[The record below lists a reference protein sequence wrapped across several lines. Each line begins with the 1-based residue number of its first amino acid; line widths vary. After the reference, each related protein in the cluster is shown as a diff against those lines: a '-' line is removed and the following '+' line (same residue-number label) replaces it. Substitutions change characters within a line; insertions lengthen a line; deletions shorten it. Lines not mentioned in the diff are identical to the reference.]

1 MNLPEIFLGC
11 LTIIEFINLIIR
23 IVKLS
28 PTLDDKPPE
37 LTEEMRKRLYS

>member
-1 MNLPEIFLGC
+1 MDPSILVFGC

-28 PTLDDKPPE
+28 PTSSNDPP
-37 LTEEMRKRLYS
+37 LSDEMRKRLYS

>member
-1 MNLPEIFLGC
+1 MDPSILVLGC

-28 PTLDDKPPE
+28 PTSNDPP
-37 LTEEMRKRLYS
+37 LSDEMRKRLYS

>member
-28 PTLDDKPPE
+28 PTLDDKPPP